1 VQIEKLVLYL
11 HGKKIKMDSRF
22 AQADLLELLDQ
33 FPAVAIVGPRQVGK
47 TTLALQLAQILGKES
62 VYVDLE
68 NPRDAVKL
76 SDPVLFFENN
86 EDKCVILDEIQ
97 RDKRLFPI
105 LRSMIDKKR
114 VPARFIVLGSASP
127 DLIRDSSESLA
138 GRIYYKELMP
148 FNLLEI
154 PADSD
159 MNTLIIRGGFPDSLF
174 AKSQK
179 MSSRWI
185 ESFVQTYI
193 ERDLPLLGLP
203 ISPTDSRRIL
213 RMLAYLHGEQLNY
226 ASLSKSLGV
235 SAPSVKKYVQFFQ
248 HAFLVDLLEPYTN
261 NISKRLV
268 KSPKL
273 YIRDSGLA
281 NHFLGIETY
290 NDLFA
295 HPSVG
300 NVWEGFVIQ
309 QIKSILPD
317 NAQMAYYR
325 TSHGA
330 EIDVVISL
338 PKNVTIGLE
347 IKFSSTPKLT
357 RGTYEAFDDLKLKHL
372 YVIIPTEDSY
382 QLKPKITVMGL
393 KAFMEFFQSKFGQ

>member
-1 VQIEKLVLYL
+1 L
-11 HGKKIKMDSRF
+11 HDKFLEMDTRF

-47 TTLALQLAQILGKES
+47 TTLAKHLAQVIGKDS
-62 VYVDLE
+62 VYIDLE
-68 NPRDAVKL
+68 NPRDAIKL

-97 RDKRLFPI
+97 RDQRLFPI

-114 VPARFIVLGSASP
+114 VPARFILLGSASP

-138 GRIYYKELMP
+138 GRIFNKELMP

-154 PADSD
+154 PADID
-159 MNTLIIRGGFPDSLF
+159 MNTLLIRGGFPESLF
-174 AKSQK
+174 AKSNK

-193 ERDLPLLGLP
+193 ERDLPMLGLP
-203 ISPTDSRRIL
+203 ISPADSRRIL
-213 RMLAYLHGEQLNY
+213 RMLAYLHGEQINY

-248 HAFLVDLLEPYTN
+248 HAFLVDLLEPYTQ

-268 KSPKL
+268 KAPKL
-273 YIRDSGLA
+273 YIKDSGLV
-281 NHFLGIETY
+281 NHFLGIDSY
-290 NDLFA
+290 DDLFA
-295 HPSVG
+295 HPNVG

-309 QIKSILPD
+309 QIKSILPF
-317 NAQMAYYR
+317 NTTLSYYR

-330 EIDVVISL
+330 EIDLIISL
-338 PKNVTIGLE
+338 PKNVTIGVE
-347 IKFSSTPKLT
+347 IKFSSSPKLT
-357 RGTYEAFDDLKLKHL
+357 RGTYEAMDDLKLKHL
-372 YVIIPTEDSY
+372 YVIIPTNDSY
-382 QLKPKITVMGL
+382 QLKSHITVMGI
-393 KAFMEFFQSKFGQ
+393 KMFMDDFIMKHG